1 MSKVHPTAVI
11 EEGAVL
17 GKNVEVGP
25 YSIISRNVVLEDDVV
40 VKAHVFLDGHT
51 RIGKGTVIW
60 PGAVIGTVGTP
71 LGPAGVV

>member
-1 MSKVHPTAVI
+1 MSKIHPTAVI

-25 YSIISRNVVLEDDVV
+25 YTIVSRHVVLEDDVV

-51 RIGKGTVIW
+51 RIGKGDRHMAW
-60 PGAVIGTVGTP
+60 SSYWNEDSGS
-71 LGPAGVV
+71 